1 MPAALFLLRPH
12 LLVVALLIRPAAS
25 GGSAA
30 AATAS
35 CAGQDGLSVWQLD
48 QLYPAAVPA
57 GKHSAHTHAHP
68 YACFAPPNRWVQWR
82 GWGGGL
88 SWHARRFTAGRA
100 AAASGGGPAAA
111 AAAVAA
117 QQPVL
122 LEGAGGVALAKAVL
136 PPAVGTLAPASPH
149 CVFTG
154 LGLTRTL
161 RRHAPAPARNAPLPR
176 ASDNARARRVQVCG
190 TIREL
195 LAPSLSLAH
204 TQKRDSVDGLPVS
217 RPFPFWNRSILTEIY
232 LCHACSCQEILR
244 TETAGQEFQ
253 VQHRA
258 LRTEHKWRWAQL
270 ATRMSGA
277 VPALDRALTV
287 PLTQSAARA
296 RVAGGSA
303 RPALCRRGSGGGGG
317 QRA

>member
-1 MPAALFLLRPH
+1 LRSVH
-12 LLVVALLIRPAAS
+12 LP
-25 GGSAA
+25 GF
-30 AATAS
+30 
-35 CAGQDGLSVWQLD
+35 
-48 QLYPAAVPA
+48 P
-57 GKHSAHTHAHP
+57 
-68 YACFAPPNRWVQWR
+68 
-82 GWGGGL
+82 
-88 SWHARRFTAGRA
+88 ARR
-100 AAASGGGPAAA
+100 
-111 AAAVAA
+111 VH
-117 QQPVL
+117 
-122 LEGAGGVALAKAVL
+122 GV
-136 PPAVGTLAPASPH
+136 GH
-149 CVFTG
+149 TG
-154 LGLTRTL
+154 HAGLTRTL
-161 RRHAPAPARNAPLPR
+161 RRRAPAPARNAPLPR

-244 TETAGQEFQ
+244 METAGQEFQ
-253 VQHRA
+253 VQHR
-258 LRTEHKWRWAQL
+258 AQL

-317 QRA
+317 QRALASPHGPRSQNG